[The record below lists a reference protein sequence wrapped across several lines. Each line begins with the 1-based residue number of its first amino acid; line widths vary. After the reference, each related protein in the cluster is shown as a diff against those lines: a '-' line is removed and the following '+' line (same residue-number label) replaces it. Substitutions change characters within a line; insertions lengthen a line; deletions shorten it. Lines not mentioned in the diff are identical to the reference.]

1 MNYEQFV
8 EAMYEMCK
16 KMAAETDL
24 VEKQQVL
31 KNNGVYKTG
40 LSIRPKNKNVS
51 PIIYLDG
58 FYTRYLQGESLET
71 LCQWIIE
78 KSRQMPE
85 PPSCEYERVMELS
98 TIQSRAAYKLVNF
111 EQNRELLKKI
121 PHLPLMDLAVI
132 FYIILSVDAQ
142 ESCSVLITNEHL
154 ASWKLPISVLYQYA
168 SQNTPRLLP
177 PVFVPLEEQFPEI
190 FRTEETC
197 PLYLLTNEAG
207 VNGASVLLYEQIPKL
222 IAEQLKDQYYLLPSS
237 IHEFLIIPMKEAPEP
252 ERLRAMVREI
262 NATQVDAEERLSDDI
277 YYFDGSIVTKM

>member
-1 MNYEQFV
+1 MNYEQFI

-16 KMAAETDL
+16 KMTAETDL

-40 LSIRPKNKNVS
+40 LSIRPKDKNVS

-132 FYIILSVDAQ
+132 FYILLSVDAQ

-190 FRTEETC
+190 FITEETC

-237 IHEFLIIPMKEAPEP
+237 IHEFLIIPKKEVTEP

-277 YYFDGSIVTKM
+277 YYFDGTIVTKM